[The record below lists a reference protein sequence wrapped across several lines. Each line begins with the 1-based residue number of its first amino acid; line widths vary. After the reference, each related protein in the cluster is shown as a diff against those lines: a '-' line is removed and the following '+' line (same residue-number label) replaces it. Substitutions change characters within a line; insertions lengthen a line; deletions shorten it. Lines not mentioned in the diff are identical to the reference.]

1 MAKTRSTASGRR
13 AYVWIALPVA
23 ACLALFYGLFALAL
37 EIGRTEGD
45 VPASSS
51 LQLPV
56 GTVVVSDD
64 VTCASGGCWRWMVL
78 EPADDDTP
86 AQLAQA
92 LGATPD
98 GEVGGWLFNP
108 RTTFVHAVENG
119 DLLGVSLSYWS
130 DSGHAL
136 PRGWS

>member
-1 MAKTRSTASGRR
+1 M
-13 AYVWIALPVA
+13 WIALPAA
-23 ACLALFYGLFALAL
+23 ACLALFVDLYSLAL

-51 LQLPV
+51 LELPD
-56 GTVVVSDD
+56 GTVVVPDD

-78 EPADDDTP
+78 DPADDETP
-86 AQLAQA
+86 AELAAA

-98 GEVGGWLFNP
+98 GAVGGSLLDP
-108 RTTFVHAVENG
+108 RTTFVHAVENQG
-119 DLLGVSLSYWS
+119 LLGVTLSFWS
-130 DSGHAL
+130 ENGHAL